1 MKMSKVLRLLDFTD
15 HLRYDHEEWL
25 IEQEMKEQEK
35 LEDENI
41 TDDDKFKN
49 YINPDGDFT
58 HDDIPF

>member
-1 MKMSKVLRLLDFTD
+1 MSKVLRLLDFKE

-35 LEDENI
+35 LKDETI
-41 TDDDKFKN
+41 TDNNRFDS

-58 HDDIPF
+58 VDDIPF